1 MKQLKLHIIALCAV
15 ATASSFGA
23 ITYVDALEGSNT
35 YATGGSLADTSWVGA
50 STGQWLMRTDIEG
63 NEDTLFQP
71 NASPDE
77 LTTELSGLADGT
89 YTIWAFYWDQT
100 ENDNGNWI
108 LSAGLT
114 SGALT
119 SYSSPGEPAV
129 TNCTTNAVFDADT
142 LDFTTPVKTT
152 GINTARNLFGINLGQ
167 AIVSGGSV
175 INIYIDN
182 DINALSPSDNRTW
195 YDGVGYERDTSAP
208 VFDDIVYVDA
218 LEGSAGNTYA
228 TGGSLVNTSWVG
240 TAGGQWQMR
249 TGVDGNEDTLFQNNA
264 NPDELTTE
272 LTGLADGTYRVWAFY
287 WDNTESDAGNWILS
301 AGLTS
306 GSLTS
311 YSSPG
316 EPAVTNC
323 TTTGVVDADTLS
335 FSTAVKTTGT
345 LNPDRNLFGVNLG
358 QVVVSNG
365 SAINIY
371 IDNEVNALS
380 GSDNR
385 TWYDGVGY
393 AKMAAGYSAWSSS
406 YVLTEG
412 PEGDDDND
420 GVPNLSEYGIG
431 GNPTD
436 ALDRGLA
443 TQTFLENS
451 AGTNWFTVV
460 YPARAENGGT
470 TSYLET
476 TDSLTAPAWANAGYT
491 VLGTNVTGGEFNY
504 ISNRIST
511 ADSPTL
517 FSRLRI
523 KLD

>member
-1 MKQLKLHIIALCAV
+1 MKQLKLTFIALCAL

-35 YATGGSLADTSWVGA
+35 YATGGSLTNTSWVGTA
-50 STGQWLMRTDIEG
+50 GDQWEMRTDVEG
-63 NEDTLFQP
+63 NEDTLFQ
-71 NASPDE
+71 ASNPVE

-100 ENDNGNWI
+100 ESDNNNWI

-114 SGALT
+114 SGSLT

-129 TNCTTNAVFDADT
+129 TNCTTNAVVDADT
-142 LDFTTPVKTT
+142 LSFTTSVKTT

-167 AIVSGGSV
+167 AVVSGGSV
-175 INIYIDN
+175 VNVYIDN
-182 DINALSPSDNRTW
+182 NINALSPPDDNRTW
-195 YDGVGYERDTSAP
+195 YDGVGYEKDTSAP
-208 VFDDIVYVDA
+208 IFDDIVYVDA
-218 LEGSAGNTYA
+218 LEGSSGNTFA
-228 TGGSLVNTSWVG
+228 TGGSLADTSWVG

-249 TGVDGNEDTLFQNNA
+249 TGVDGNDDTLFQNNA

-272 LTGLADGTYRVWAFY
+272 LTGLANGTYTIWAFY
-287 WDNTESDAGNWILS
+287 WDNTESDAGNWTLS

-306 GSLTS
+306 GALTS

-345 LNPDRNLFGVNLG
+345 LNSDRNLFGVNLG

-365 SAINIY
+365 ASINIY

-393 AKMAAGYSAWSSS
+393 AKMAAGYSAWSNS
-406 YVLTEG
+406 YALTEG
-412 PEGDDDND
+412 PEGDDDQD

-431 GNPTD
+431 GDPTD
-436 ALDRGLA
+436 ALDTGLA

-451 AGTNWFTVV
+451 GGTNWFTVV
-460 YPARAENGGT
+460 YPARADNDGVT
-470 TSYLET
+470 LFLET
-476 TDSLTAPAWANAGYT
+476 SDSLTAPEWENAGYT
-491 VLGTNVTGGEFNY
+491 VLGTNVTGGEFNT

-511 ADSPTL
+511 ADSQTL
-517 FSRLRI
+517 FARLRI
-523 KLD
+523 ELD